1 MKTKVV
7 LLVEDS
13 PDDEMFTL
21 RAFRRA
27 LNLTS
32 VVVARDGEEAVNLL
46 FGDEVRDGARP
57 DLILLDLKVPKLDG
71 FEVLRL
77 IREDER
83 LKLVPVVIMSS
94 SSEERDVDRSYSMGA
109 NSYIRKPVDYE
120 SYQEAIRQIG
130 AYWLDLNFHQKVA
143 E

>member
-1 MKTKVV
+1 MKAKVV

-13 PDDEMFTL
+13 ADDEMFTL

-32 VVVARDGEEAVNLL
+32 VVVARDGEEAVGLL
-46 FGDEVRDGARP
+46 FGEEGRQGARP

-77 IREDER
+77 IRQNDR

-94 SSEERDVDRSYSMGA
+94 SGEEHDVDRSYSLGA
-109 NSYIRKPVDYE
+109 NSYIRKPIGYE
-120 SYQEAIRQIG
+120 SYQDAIRQIG
-130 AYWLDLNFHQKVA
+130 TYWLGLNFPQKAA

>member
-21 RAFRRA
+21 RAFRRT
-27 LNLTS
+27 LSLTS
-32 VVVARDGEEAVNLL
+32 VVVARDGEDAANLL
-46 FGDEVRDGARP
+46 FGGSDREGAKP

-77 IREDER
+77 IRNDER
-83 LKLVPVVIMSS
+83 LKLVPVVVMSS
-94 SSEERDVDRSYSMGA
+94 SSEERDVNRSYTMGA

-120 SYQEAIRQIG
+120 SYQDAIRQIG
-130 AYWLDLNFHQKVA
+130 AYWLGLNFAREVR